1 MQNQEYGSDMTPR
14 LYCIFRMSH
23 FKMEKTCYG
32 YMYTICV
39 GFCMLHILF
48 CMGMLRPLIV
58 E

>member
-14 LYCIFRMSH
+14 LYCIFRMSR
-23 FKMEKTCYG
+23 FKMGMTYCG
-32 YMYTICV
+32 YMYTIRV